1 MYMQVNAVKIK
12 YLREQRCW
20 SQLQLSEMAGIS
32 VRTLQRVEAKSAASQ
47 ETIKSIAAVL
57 EIDCDKLLPD
67 KSSPLLISDEQ
78 NDNSLAVEHTS
89 ADSLTITPPNDNE
102 QEQEQD
108 KLTKLR
114 RKLSLALFI
123 VIASNLFGFYGVYS
137 AFYAAKIDLETFVFL
152 KNVISITLIF
162 CTGLLCFK
170 AYRNGLFKKS
180 DLF

>member
-32 VRTLQRVEAKSAASQ
+32 VRTLQRLEAKSAASQ

-67 KSSPLLISDEQ
+67 KSSLLAISNDQNVNRLAEEQ
-78 NDNSLAVEHTS
+78 TS
-89 ADSLTITPPNDNE
+89 AESRTIAPSHDKQ
-102 QEQEQD
+102 QEQE
-108 KLTKLR
+108 KLSKLR

-123 VIASNLFGFYGVYS
+123 VIASNLFGFYGVFS
-137 AFYAAKIDLETFVFL
+137 AFHAAKIDLETFLFL

-170 AYRNGLFKKS
+170 AYRKGLFKKS

>member
-1 MYMQVNAVKIK
+1 MQVNAVKIK

-32 VRTLQRVEAKSAASQ
+32 VRTLQRLEAKSAASQ

-57 EIDCDKLLPD
+57 EVECDKLLPES
-67 KSSPLLISDEQ
+67 KHSTSAVDEQ
-78 NDNSLAVEHTS
+78 NASLLINEQTSTEKLSINSPCNNHQ
-89 ADSLTITPPNDNE
+89 

-114 RKLSLALFI
+114 RKLFLALII
-123 VIASNLFGFYGVYS
+123 VIASNLFGFYGVFS
-137 AFYAAKIDLETFVFL
+137 AFDANKIDIETFHLL
-152 KNVISITLIF
+152 KDVISIALIF
-162 CTGLLCFK
+162 STGLICFQ